1 MYIYSIYV
9 YVYIIYTPICRYI
22 LHASIGYGIIL
33 VSIGMHRYALSL
45 IIFIQ

>member
-1 MYIYSIYV
+1 MYMIYRC
-9 YVYIIYTPICRYI
+9 IYTPICRYI